1 MILYI
6 LCQHLLMGNA
16 MGKDAVFT
24 MKLESDLRDQFLA
37 VAEAMD
43 RPASQIVREFMR
55 EFIQRQRETREHD
68 AWFRGEVEQ
77 AMREADDPTVTRIS
91 HEDVQS
97 NWRRQ
102 RAELVKRGGGNR
114 A

>member
-1 MILYI
+1 
-6 LCQHLLMGNA
+6 

-37 VAEAMD
+37 AAEAMD

-55 EFIQRQRETREHD
+55 EFIQRQHETREHD
-68 AWFRGEVEQ
+68 AWFRSEVEQ
-77 AMREADDPTVTRIS
+77 AMREADDSTVARIS
-91 HEDVQS
+91 NEDVQS
-97 NWRRQ
+97 NWSRQ
-102 RAELVKRGGGNR
+102 RAELVRRAGGNR

>member
-37 VAEAMD
+37 AAEAMD

-68 AWFRGEVEQ
+68 AVPR
-77 AMREADDPTVTRIS
+77 
-91 HEDVQS
+91 
-97 NWRRQ
+97 
-102 RAELVKRGGGNR
+102 
-114 A
+114 

>member
-1 MILYI
+1 
-6 LCQHLLMGNA
+6 

-37 VAEAMD
+37 AAEALD

-68 AWFRGEVEQ
+68 AWFRDVVEQ

-91 HEDVQS
+91 HEDVRS
-97 NWRRQ
+97 NWRQQ